1 MNEENYKMKIE
12 DNQALPQELIKQ
24 DALSNHYVTNE
35 KIVDEPE
42 SLVVTTQINPSLR
55 INFSICTLAI
65 IAIVAAMYF
74 AQAFFLPLLIGILVS
89 YSLSPVVDF
98 LNRCHIPRAIGAAL
112 VVAVLIGALSWL
124 ALSLSSEATAMIEKL
139 PDATRKLRQHLSDIR
154 PLNQSALQNVQEA
167 AKQLEGAA
175 ADASIKHD
183 EQPTASHAGEPAN
196 WLNDFVLRQSLLL
209 FSVVAQA
216 PIVLLLTYFL
226 LASGAHFRRKL
237 VAFVGPSME
246 RKKEAVRMLDEIDMQ
261 IQLYLL
267 SMLVASLLVGI
278 STWLGFKALG
288 MEQAGIWGVIA
299 GLLQFIPY
307 LGPAITALSSGVA
320 SFLQFGSILSALETA
335 SVALVISAA
344 IGLAFTTWLQS
355 RFAHINAAVLFIA
368 LLFFAWLWGVW
379 GLLLGAPLV
388 AIIKVICDRVKP
400 LNAIGELLGQ

>member
-1 MNEENYKMKIE
+1 MKNE
-12 DNQALPQELIKQ
+12 DSPALPLDDVHQ
-24 DALSNHYVTNE
+24 N
-35 KIVDEPE
+35 PG
-42 SLVVTTQINPSLR
+42 INPGILHEAPVANTIDESFTSHESRFLR
-55 INFSICTLAI
+55 INVSICTLAI
-65 IAIVAAMYF
+65 IAFVAAMYL
-74 AQAFFLPLLIGILVS
+74 AQAFFLPLLIGILAS
-89 YSLSPVVDF
+89 YTLSPVVDF
-98 LNRCHIPRAIGAAL
+98 LNRLHIPRAVGAAL

-154 PLNQSALQNVQEA
+154 PMNQSALQNMQEA
-167 AKQLEGAA
+167 ANQLEGAA
-175 ADASIKHD
+175 ADARKKPETPVVSNL
-183 EQPTASHAGEPAN
+183 SSEPSG
-196 WLNDFVLRQSLLL
+196 WLQDFVLRQSFLL
-209 FSVVAQA
+209 FSVIAQA

-237 VAFVGPSME
+237 VQFVGPSLE
-246 RKKEAVRMLDEIDMQ
+246 RKKDAVRMLDEIDMQ

-278 STWLGFKALG
+278 ATWLGFKALG

-307 LGPAITALSSGVA
+307 LGPALTAISSGIA
-320 SFLQFGSILSALETA
+320 SFLQFGSLLTALTTA
-335 SVALVISAA
+335 SVALMISAA

-388 AIIKVICDRVKP
+388 AIIKVICDRVDSLKSV
-400 LNAIGELLGQ
+400 GELLGR